1 MEADYQA
8 LYLRKRVWLH
18 CSNRRFNNFRFK
30 ADRAFNLMFEV
41 FGSHSFGRREPV
53 GQVSGTI
60 EASLNCQDGDGR
72 K

>member
-1 MEADYQA
+1 VEADYRA
-8 LYLRKRVWLH
+8 LYLRECVWLH
-18 CSNRRFNNFRFK
+18 CSNRRLNDFRFK
-30 ADRAFNLMFEV
+30 ADRASSLALEI

-60 EASLNCQDGDGR
+60 EAILNCQDRDGR